1 MQAALIIPPVNDAIP
16 SQIPLASSPFSI
28 FSGIP
33 GINNRAIKKTNICV
47 NNAIMPHTKQLINVE
62 ECAIIIAIGREN
74 PIKLPEKAIV
84 ADELFSLMSL
94 ISA

>member
-16 SQIPLASSPFSI
+16 NQIPLASSPFSI
-28 FSGIP
+28 FSGIL
-33 GINNRAIKKTNICV
+33 GINIRAMKKTTICV
-47 NNAIMPHTKQLINVE
+47 NNAIIPHTKQLINVE
-62 ECAIIIAIGREN
+62 ECAIIIAIGKEN
-74 PIKLPEKAIV
+74 PIKLPENAIA

>member
-16 SQIPLASSPFSI
+16 SQIPLVSSPFSI

-33 GINNRAIKKTNICV
+33 GINNCAIKKTTICV
-47 NNAIMPHTKQLINVE
+47 NNAIIPHTKQLINVE
-62 ECAIIIAIGREN
+62 ECAIIIAIGREK
-74 PIKLPEKAIV
+74 PIKLPEKAIA